1 MSIKA
6 IIFDMDGTV
15 IDTEHIWDKA
25 TKQLIIN
32 KGGLY
37 SDDLYSQIR
46 KAIHGLAMPRSVEMV
61 KEMAK
66 LQDSVEELVKEQN
79 RLADLLFCEGV
90 RFINGFAHFHKKTAE
105 KGLKIAIATNAGDN
119 TITLV
124 NKALLLHNFFGEHV
138 YGISA
143 VNYVCKPHPAIYE
156 HAAEKLG
163 VAPDECLAI
172 EDSAHGIRAARA
184 AGMYCI
190 GINTSGKKEDV
201 ADAHHAISAYHEIDL
216 DLLIAQAIKHKNEQK

>member
-6 IIFDMDGTV
+6 IIFDMDGTI

-25 TKQLIIN
+25 TKQLIVN
-32 KGGLY
+32 KGGMD
-37 SDDLYSQIR
+37 SDDVYAQIR
-46 KAIHGLAMPRSVEMV
+46 KAIHGLAMPRSVEIV
-61 KEMAK
+61 KEIAK
-66 LQDSVEELVKEQN
+66 LQHSVEELVQEQN
-79 RLADLLFCEGV
+79 RLADELFAQEI
-90 RFINGFAHFHKKTAE
+90 RFIDGFHHFHKKTAE
-105 KGLKIAIATNAGDN
+105 KGLKVAIATNAGDN

-124 NKALLLHNFFGEHV
+124 NKALSLHTFFGEHV

-163 VAPDECLAI
+163 VAPHECLAV

-201 ADAHHAISAYHEIDL
+201 ADSHHAIEKYHEIDL
-216 DLLIAQAIKHKNEQK
+216 DHLIAQAIEHKNKQK